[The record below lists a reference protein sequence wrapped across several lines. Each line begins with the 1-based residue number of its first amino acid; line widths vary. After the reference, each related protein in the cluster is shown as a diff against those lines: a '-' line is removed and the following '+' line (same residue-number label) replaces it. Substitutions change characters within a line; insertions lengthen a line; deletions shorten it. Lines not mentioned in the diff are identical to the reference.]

1 MSIVHNLGGSFFA
14 KKFLSAITYLIDLLN
29 YLSDLLNKIFIF
41 QNIGRIGCIIHEN
54 VRNREG
60 ILFFTKYLSK
70 SLNYLSYPLILLK
83 KGIKSPQ
90 IAIWGDFMPFL
101 SNISG

>member
-1 MSIVHNLGGSFFA
+1 MDVPCPSFGGGEVKNRK

-41 QNIGRIGCIIHEN
+41 QNTGQIGCIIHEN

-60 ILFFTKYLSK
+60 TLFSTKYLSK
-70 SLNYLSYPLILLK
+70 PLNYLSYPLIWLK
-83 KGIKSPQ
+83 KRIKSP
-90 IAIWGDFMPFL
+90 
-101 SNISG
+101 